1 MSRLNTAGKNNK
13 VHFHIHNLHAAPRP
27 KFMNKIYSRMY
38 RIFLL
43 VFKHTETPR
52 LIQMKTAY
60 TLDSPKKK
68 KLVHKVSYW
77 HKASQKHT
85 ITWPEGSGMS
95 ELGRHFQY
103 SFSTLNIIPCQKR
116 VYIKDHWK
124 KYSKF
129 RSANIKGGIRS
140 YKLTSRVNN
149 SLTHT
154 LQLKAHHTYKTW
166 NSTNTQLSHFMPLFA
181 EEFREQKLF
190 KSVCC

>member
-68 KLVHKVSYW
+68 KTG
-77 HKASQKHT
+77 SQGKLLAQS
-85 ITWPEGSGMS
+85 ITET
-95 ELGRHFQY
+95 H
-103 SFSTLNIIPCQKR
+103 N
-116 VYIKDHWK
+116 
-124 KYSKF
+124 
-129 RSANIKGGIRS
+129 N
-140 YKLTSRVNN
+140 LTRGVRN
-149 SLTHT
+149 
-154 LQLKAHHTYKTW
+154 
-166 NSTNTQLSHFMPLFA
+166 
-181 EEFREQKLF
+181 
-190 KSVCC
+190 V